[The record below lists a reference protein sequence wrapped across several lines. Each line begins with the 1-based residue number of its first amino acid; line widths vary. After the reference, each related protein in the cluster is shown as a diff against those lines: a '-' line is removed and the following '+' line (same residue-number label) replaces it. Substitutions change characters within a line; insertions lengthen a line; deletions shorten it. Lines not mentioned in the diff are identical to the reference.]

1 MYSANSPAAQNEFNN
16 LLKTNPDI
24 YTVTDWLKNNLNT
37 EELIDYDNK
46 DPEEIYDYT
55 HLEHWATKN
64 GWKYKP
70 EIDDFPDSE
79 LCEWAEEHDY
89 TRNENIQKVI
99 KDSLCRFSLQ
109 FVDREWII
117 FDSQSEETILSGD
130 NMGELEEECG
140 KYLGEIKKAEIRR
153 VEELLAAKNVAKKR
167 GRKPKK

>member
-46 DPEEIYDYT
+46 DPEELYDYN
-55 HLEHWATKN
+55 HLEAWASEN

-70 EIDDFPDSE
+70 EVSDFPDSE
-79 LCEWAEEHDY
+79 LYEWAEEHDY
-89 TRNENIQKVI
+89 TRIEYIQEVI
-99 KDSLCRFSLQ
+99 KNSLCRFSLQ

-130 NMGELEEECG
+130 NMVDLESECRKYLEEIE
-140 KYLGEIKKAEIRR
+140 KAKTRR
-153 VEELLAAKNVAKKR
+153 MEELLAAKNVIKKP